1 MTQQEPAHYKELHL
15 QGLKH
20 VFFFLVFHEM
30 FDRNLHFKALRRLL
44 VLDEKLKKKLPPLCC
59 LLYVNLLSQHIPLLS
74 SDKKNIG
81 VLFSPCKAQPKATF
95 YVFFLS
101 LIYCIH
107 SHALL
112 SSTQAISTKKNSRP
126 VTYMYSY
133 SLIQGVPC
141 RYLTTRSSLRQM
153 ERETVTHR
161 KFLALDGTSEALHWF
176 YLYVG
181 LTQVLPQNRRVM
193 HNCHCLIELRS
204 PLLYQDC
211 LHFIFKKLT

>member
-1 MTQQEPAHYKELHL
+1 MIAKLGLISPITWSRCSTVFLLITDVFWGSYRWCKVLWSFVWTGLWFILRPERHRQRLWRGSQQAAVMTQQEPAHYKELHL

-126 VTYMYSY
+126 VTYM
-133 SLIQGVPC
+133 
-141 RYLTTRSSLRQM
+141 
-153 ERETVTHR
+153 
-161 KFLALDGTSEALHWF
+161 
-176 YLYVG
+176 
-181 LTQVLPQNRRVM
+181 
-193 HNCHCLIELRS
+193 
-204 PLLYQDC
+204 
-211 LHFIFKKLT
+211 

>member
-126 VTYMYSY
+126 VTYMQLFPDPRSTM
-133 SLIQGVPC
+133 SISHNPQQLETDGARDSHTPEVP
-141 RYLTTRSSLRQM
+141 
-153 ERETVTHR
+153 
-161 KFLALDGTSEALHWF
+161 GT
-176 YLYVG
+176 
-181 LTQVLPQNRRVM
+181 
-193 HNCHCLIELRS
+193 
-204 PLLYQDC
+204 
-211 LHFIFKKLT
+211 